1 MSIED
6 QVSKENILFK
16 IILVGPPGILLYI
29 TKESIH
35 SLNSCWQNLHFK
47 TIHP

>member
-16 IILVGPPGILLYI
+16 IILVGPPGILGLFNKI
-29 TKESIH
+29 INHKS
-35 SLNSCWQNLHFK
+35 K
-47 TIHP
+47 